1 MNNGVRYNLSG
12 RGFITLLSVLLIGTI
27 GTALAVSLMLQ
38 GIDTGRVVEA
48 HQQSKEAGSLADAC
62 AEASLKR
69 IRDSV
74 PTALPLAPTDCG
86 TSCPPPVDPA
96 VYLESMVYTGSVT
109 LNLGQGS
116 CVANVTSRGS
126 GGRTIQSTGTVGPIV
141 RKVEVI
147 ITTSINQIVA
157 ITSWEEVADF

>member
-1 MNNGVRYNLSG
+1 MNNDVRYNLSG

-48 HQQSKEAGSLADAC
+48 HQQSREASALADAC
-62 AEASLKR
+62 VESALKR

-74 PTALPLAPTDCG
+74 PTSLPPAPTDCS
-86 TSCPPPVDPA
+86 TSCPPPVDA
-96 VYLESMVYTGSVT
+96 ATYLESSVYVGSVT
-109 LNLGQGS
+109 LSLGRGS
-116 CVANVTSRGS
+116 CLASVSSQGAGARQV
-126 GGRTIQSTGTVGPIV
+126 QSTGTVGSIV

>member
-48 HQQSKEAGSLADAC
+48 HQQSKVAGSLADAC
-62 AEASLKR
+62 VERALKR

-74 PTALPLAPTDCG
+74 PTSLPPAPTGCG
-86 TSCPPPVDPA
+86 TSCPPPVSAP
-96 VYLESMVYTGSVT
+96 VYLESMVYTGNIALT
-109 LNLGQGS
+109 LGQGS
-116 CVANVTSRGS
+116 CIATVTSEGS
-126 GGRTIQSTGTVGPIV
+126 GGRRVQATGTVGPIV